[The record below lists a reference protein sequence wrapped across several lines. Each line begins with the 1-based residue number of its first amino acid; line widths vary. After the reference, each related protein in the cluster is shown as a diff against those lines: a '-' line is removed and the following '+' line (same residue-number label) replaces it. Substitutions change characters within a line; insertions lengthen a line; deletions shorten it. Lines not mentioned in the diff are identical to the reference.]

1 MSAVPVPLL
10 IQKLELPMAEASV
23 RAGFPSPADDFRVK
37 RIDLNDVLITHPQA
51 TYLLRVA
58 GDSMRDAGID
68 EGDTLVVNRAL
79 KALHGQI
86 VVAVV
91 DGEFTVKHRYQ
102 QRGEVRLRPAN
113 ASYPEI
119 CCREGQSVEVWGVVT
134 ACIKRYFVP

>member
-10 IQKLELPMAEASV
+10 IQKIELPMAEASV

-79 KALHGQI
+79 KPAHGQI

-91 DGEFTVKHRYQ
+91 DGEFTERAYD
-102 QRGEVRLRPAN
+102 
-113 ASYPEI
+113 
-119 CCREGQSVEVWGVVT
+119 
-134 ACIKRYFVP
+134 